1 MRRRFVAL
9 AAALGAAPL
18 ASAVAADA
26 KKARVVVQVSEADPA
41 RWNLALNNVRNLQED
56 LGAAGVDI
64 EVVAYGPGIG
74 MLKLDAVTNSRI
86 SEAVK
91 AGVQVSACENTMRG
105 QKLAR
110 ADMHP
115 NVSYV
120 PAGVTEIVRRQQEG
134 WAYLRP

>member
-18 ASAVAADA
+18 ASALAADA
-26 KKARVVVQVSEADPA
+26 KKTHVVVQVSEADPA

-56 LGAAGVDI
+56 LGAASVDI